1 MKLNLKMFF
10 KIKRLI
16 IFLLCFV
23 KFFVSGKANKKIKEP
38 KKIIVAQTAKL
49 GDMVCVTPMFRAI
62 KEKYP
67 AAKVLVIGSSVN
79 KELLA
84 GNPDIDGYFVY
95 KNNFWELARALK
107 KEKIDFA
114 CDTNPNLFMLAILY
128 LAGAPLIAAPVIEN
142 GYSPVET
149 RLYKILR
156 KLVVAVPHR
165 MGNYAP
171 REYLRLLE
179 PVGIFS
185 SRTEKHLYF
194 PAQAEIRIKKFFA
207 ENDINTEKD
216 FLVGLSPSVGN
227 KIKEWDAL
235 KFARLADYIYSKYC
249 SIIVITGGSSDIEK
263 SKEMISALNRG
274 TRFVDATGLFDLDGF
289 KALISK
295 LSLFISVDTGPVYI
309 AEAYG
314 VPTID
319 IVGPMDD
326 NEQPP
331 RGERHKIVKLGD
343 RKQPAI
349 HIMNSSDYDYKEA
362 RRQIEEITVD
372 MVVDKLEELA
382 PVIGLSKRSLAM
394 P

>member
-1 MKLNLKMFF
+1 MLLKT
-10 KIKRLI
+10 KRLL
-16 IFLLCFV
+16 IFFLCFA
-23 KFFVSGKANKKIKEP
+23 KFFISGKANKNIKDP
-38 KKIIVAQTAKL
+38 KKIIVMQTAKL
-49 GDMVCVTPMFRAI
+49 GDMICATPMFRAI
-62 KEKYP
+62 KEKHP
-67 AAKVLVIGSSVN
+67 QAKVFAIGNNVN

-84 GNPDIDGYFVY
+84 GNPDIDGYFIY
-95 KNNFWELARALK
+95 KNNFWKLLK
-107 KEKIDFA
+107 VIRKEKIDFA
-114 CDTNPNLFMLAILY
+114 CDTNPNLFGLAILY
-128 LAGAPLIAAPVIEN
+128 LAGAPLVAVPVIEN

-179 PVGIFS
+179 PIGIFS

-194 PAQAEIRIKKFFA
+194 SGQAESKIKKFFA
-207 ENDINTEKD
+207 ENNINAKND
-216 FLVGLSPSVGN
+216 FLAGISPSAGN
-227 KIKEWDAL
+227 KIKEWDTR
-235 KFARLADYIYSKYC
+235 KFAQLADYIYSQYN
-249 SIIVITGGSSDIEK
+249 SVIVITGGNSDVGR
-263 SKEMISALNRG
+263 SKEMIEMLNPN
-274 TRFVDATGLFDLDGF
+274 TKFIDTTGLFDLDGL

-319 IVGPMDD
+319 IIGPMDE

-331 RGERHKIVKLGD
+331 RGERHKIVKVGN
-343 RKQPAI
+343 REQPAI

-362 RRQIEEITVD
+362 RRQIDEITVG
-372 MVVDKLEELA
+372 MVIEKLEELA
-382 PVIGLSKRSLAM
+382 PVIGLKKEAIL
-394 P
+394 